1 MLRYVNLMITMLL
14 GGLWHG
20 AAWTFVVWGALHG
33 AYLCINHAFNAL
45 VPNIPSFLARP
56 VRIAGA
62 VLTFLAVVV
71 AWVFFRAER
80 VDWALLVL
88 NAMADPSNIVFG
100 REEIAALVLVS
111 IYAALVWLAPNTQ
124 GIMGYDHG
132 NRRVGEAPEGRTD
145 AAAVPLWRVAGACV
159 RDSRHPEPQRIHLFP
174 VLMRGT
180 FTHLRRL
187 LLASIACVLG
197 AAALTFVVDPLQ
209 LFRPSRLVAPFYSD
223 DTRVQNAGLIRSQS
237 FDTAFMGTSLAI
249 HFRQS
254 DIDRALGVHSLKLA
268 MTGSNSRQQ
277 GFVLEQAIERGAR
290 RVIWAMD
297 DFIFVDA
304 ADIETDPYLSVDLY
318 RRTTKGIASYLF
330 SAAMA
335 KESLFA
341 LLRSVPPLRQ
351 PLTRAAPFL
360 PVKFA
365 LSDVDD
371 IYALPRDFDVARAY
385 NAERTLAA
393 FAYITSPVRSR
404 FLGEGYGY
412 DAMVRHFER
421 RCRRPDHA
429 PSGRD
434 LRHLLPALFD
444 PAIRRDARCFACD
457 AEDRHR
463 SHGASSRSA

>member
-1 MLRYVNLMITMLL
+1 
-14 GGLWHG
+14 
-20 AAWTFVVWGALHG
+20 
-33 AYLCINHAFNAL
+33 
-45 VPNIPSFLARP
+45 
-56 VRIAGA
+56 
-62 VLTFLAVVV
+62 
-71 AWVFFRAER
+71 
-80 VDWALLVL
+80 
-88 NAMADPSNIVFG
+88 
-100 REEIAALVLVS
+100 
-111 IYAALVWLAPNTQ
+111 
-124 GIMGYDHG
+124 
-132 NRRVGEAPEGRTD
+132 
-145 AAAVPLWRVAGACV
+145 
-159 RDSRHPEPQRIHLFP
+159 
-174 VLMRGT
+174 MRGA
-180 FTHLRRL
+180 FTQLRRL

-197 AAALTFVVDPLQ
+197 AALLIYAVDPLQ
-209 LFRPSRLVAPFYSD
+209 LFRASRLPAFYSD

-254 DIDRALGVHSLKLA
+254 DIDRVLGVHSLKLA

-318 RRTTKGIASYLF
+318 RRTAKGIASYLF

-351 PLTRAAPFL
+351 LLTRAAPYL

-371 IYALPRDFDVARAY
+371 IYALPRNFDLARDY
-385 NAERTLAA
+385 NAKKTLAA

-412 DAMVRHFER
+412 EAMIRHFEQDAVGLIARHPGVTFDVYFPPYSILQFVAMRDASPETLKIVTDLTAVIAQRLTQLPNVRLHDFRAIKQVTHDLNNYGDVIHHSPVVDAMVLRWL
-421 RCRRPDHA
+421 A
-429 PSGRD
+429 SGEYRV
-434 LRHLLPALFD
+434 D
-444 PAIRRDARCFACD
+444 P
-457 AEDRHR
+457 
-463 SHGASSRSA
+463 GKPTASLDELKAQVEAYRVEH